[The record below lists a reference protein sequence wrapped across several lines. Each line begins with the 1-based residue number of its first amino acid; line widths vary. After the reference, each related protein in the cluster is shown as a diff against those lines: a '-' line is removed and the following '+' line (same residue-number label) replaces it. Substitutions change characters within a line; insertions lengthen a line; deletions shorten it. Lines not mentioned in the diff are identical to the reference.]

1 MVKNQNIKK
10 RTLAQYEAIIL
21 DRIVDA
27 MLDAKAD
34 LEQASVDQWADV
46 LVQSCR
52 KQRFGDRPEEGS
64 LATAC

>member
-1 MVKNQNIKK
+1 MLKNQNIKK
-10 RTLAQYEAIIL
+10 RTLAQYEEIIL

-27 MLDAKAD
+27 MLDAQAD
-34 LEQASVDQWADV
+34 LEIASVDQWMDV

-52 KQRFGDRPEEGS
+52 KRRFGERPEEGS